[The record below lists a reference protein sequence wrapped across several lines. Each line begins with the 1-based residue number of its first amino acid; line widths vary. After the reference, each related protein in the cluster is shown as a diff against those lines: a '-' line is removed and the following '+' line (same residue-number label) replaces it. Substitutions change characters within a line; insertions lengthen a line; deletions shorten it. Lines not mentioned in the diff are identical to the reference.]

1 LTFVPTDESTSA
13 LDATSRLLV
22 FEAIRRWRK
31 NKTTVVITHDLSQI
45 GKEDFVYALKNGQVI
60 EQGYRADL
68 DTVNGGEWRSL
79 IDLQRKSDDPSK
91 RSANSDADQRPD
103 VNKAAGEKVTSER
116 QSLKRPS
123 VRPFSI
129 VEPKISGGRFTFDLE
144 RTLVQRTGA
153 EATRKRQLGGDIRDR
168 RRGSL
173 ERPFSAFEMV
183 SNPHQSSEYRQ
194 QQPFRRLVR
203 DVYSSIPDVPLVVI
217 GLVACI
223 LNGVMTPVFS
233 FLLSRLLFEVSIG
246 ASNVSTINKFG
257 AIVLG
262 AAALDGLFFGLKYFI
277 MEAASNAWLSRLR
290 SWSFRRIL
298 AQDRKW
304 FDSSANSAVAIVQIL
319 IKDGDDAKILVSDI
333 LGQCVVVFAMLSVGL
348 VWAMIMGWQLTMAG
362 LAIAP
367 VFAVMMFV
375 QTRLVT
381 KCEVRNKRAREDVAK
396 GYYEVFVF
404 CFSDIFFF

>member
-1 LTFVPTDESTSA
+1 LTFVPTDESISA

-79 IDLQRKSDDPSK
+79 IDSQRKSDDPSK

-103 VNKAAGEKVTSER
+103 VNKVAGEKVTSER

-129 VEPKISGGRFTFDLE
+129 VEPKISGGRFTFDME
-144 RTLVQRTGA
+144 RTIVQRTGA

-183 SNPHQSSEYRQ
+183 SNPHQSSDYRQ

-203 DVYSSIPDVPLVVI
+203 DVYSSIPDVPLVLI

-223 LNGVMTPVFS
+223 LNGLMTPVFS
-233 FLLSRLLFEVSIG
+233 FLLSHLLFEVSIG
-246 ASNVSTINKFG
+246 ASNVSAINKFG

-262 AAALDGLFFGLKYFI
+262 AAALDGIFFGLKYFI

-333 LGQCVVVFAMLSVGL
+333 LGQCVVVFTMLSVGL

-381 KCEVRNKRAREDVAK
+381 KCEVRNKRAREDVTK
-396 GYYEVFVF
+396 GYYEVDFF
-404 CFSDIFFF
+404 WFSDIFFF